1 MPTRISERKSEI
13 SMKMDTRTLSHSP
26 PLPPFWIFLHRHKRR
41 ESRVVLEIIKS
52 NLEIRKYKFKMV
64 KGLSKSQTAHK
75 LKRINLNKQPLD
87 FKISM

>member
-1 MPTRISERKSEI
+1 M
-13 SMKMDTRTLSHSP
+13 
-26 PLPPFWIFLHRHKRR
+26 
-41 ESRVVLEIIKS
+41 EIIKS

-75 LKRINLNKQPLD
+75 LKRMNLNKQPLD